1 MKYLKQLLVALK
13 KLGFKINP
21 GVIALILLAVGLL
34 VLYLRYR
41 AKKKAAAAEGGGAP
55 APAPVP
61 KAPPPMPRNRFSR
74 VWDRFLKQL
83 PAVVRRSIHQFQP
96 MVVLGGMASG
106 KTALIGR
113 HTDWRRQSR
122 YLFGSQLDHPDLQ
135 LYLGSRVVVLEVPA
149 PVLTGTSSGLREA
162 LLSLFRRLFR
172 RRTPVAVVAIN
183 PAELDEMSTD
193 EVRAH
198 ADSIRGKI
206 NLLSQARR
214 SPVEVRVAVTH
225 LDRQRGFEDLAQVVH
240 QGDGVLELPIR
251 SDRAAT
257 GLIEEIETQLHHLA
271 RVRASALVELSA
283 ERYLGVVSF
292 LREAPTL
299 LGPVARFGAAL
310 MAAEPLSQP
319 PLLSSVHLT
328 SAELPNPAS
337 NPFHAPKVSGDRL
350 RDPLLHHRVAASAV
364 AGLIT
369 FVLIAEF
376 VREHSAWR
384 PAKAAL
390 ERYVGE
396 KRLRQRPEF
405 ESALRGEVVGF
416 IDRTSLLPFFS
427 GAEAKAARSV
437 ARHLHQDFIL
447 HELDD
452 ALTEPDGLRRSIY
465 LAALADLETGDALA
479 SMLKSKEVRERWA
492 RATGL
497 EASMIADYLRVVG
510 ALGSE
515 RPRAPS
521 ISPPR
526 RRPSDDEVLALDKFA
541 LYFRQA
547 VEAGDTSQA
556 ALGDLR
562 RQASQLGRGIEAIEA
577 RPDVPE
583 LLRGRAEA
591 EPERADLV
599 RELEPYLPELRNPAV
614 LGRADRR
621 AELLALLELVER
633 SAIKPPPDVRR
644 YLDLCDWV
652 QRSLSSDPVRLLTD
666 GRRVDPREVDV
677 SIDDHRLQGA
687 DWLALTRD
695 QTIEAQL
702 EAFLSQPRRQV
713 FFIPGRD
720 HPPIVMNPKTRGEFL
735 FRGRSQISGRFTRE
749 ALLRDV
755 VPTLACH
762 DRVMRKLPA
771 IAPATATRLDELIRQ
786 ERESYAESYLRSMT
800 EFYSAFGIDTAQAA
814 DNLHVVLDRLLRG
827 SSPLTRHLTAV
838 SENAD
843 FGTVDGDARALLGP
857 LRERLV
863 PFLALGEVV
872 TSTASGD
879 PPYLSYLLILRQ
891 VREAL
896 QPADPSLGGGDAPA
910 EGDAQ
915 TLRDRLDPAGEM
927 ALDISTCAPESK
939 LQAVEQW
946 MDDVNLPRELRAPF
960 RAPILELYRVGQV
973 EIARVMEDVWR
984 YDFLEVLDPLLMKFP
999 FSLTSANDAS
1009 PEEVTALLHPLT
1021 GQLIRTK
1028 KRLVEPLELRPPE
1041 CHARVGRLRPPSG
1054 LRHLSRGIDRLAS
1067 RLWDETGQ
1075 PMSLTLSV
1083 APVPFESVIG
1093 GQPDKQLT
1101 LTFVGSG
1108 GTTLV
1113 NFNQRP
1119 FAHDLEEP
1127 WTTVHTAQ
1135 VGVKLTNLSTR
1146 DVIYPE
1152 PLVES
1157 SYWALHRL
1165 LVRAKRSGSRF
1176 DWKIRFRTRG
1186 ADGQSTRLVLP
1197 VKFDIKDDPFQAFR
1211 LRSYSD
1217 GTSSA
1222 GRLGGLP

>member
-1 MKYLKQLLVALK
+1 MKYLKQLLVAVK
-13 KLGFKINP
+13 KMGFKINP
-21 GVIALILLAVGLL
+21 GVVALILLAVGLL

-41 AKKKAAAAEGGGAP
+41 AKKKAAAAAGGEGV
-55 APAPVP
+55 PAPVP
-61 KAPPPMPRNRFSR
+61 KAPPPVPRSRFSR
-74 VWDRFLKQL
+74 VWESFLKQL
-83 PAVVRRSIHQFQP
+83 PPVVQRSIHQFQP

-122 YLFGSQLDHPDLQ
+122 YLFGSQLEHPDLQ
-135 LYLGSRVVVLEVPA
+135 VYLGSRVVVLEVPA
-149 PVLTGTSSGLREA
+149 TVLTGTSSGLREA
-162 LLSLFRRLFR
+162 LLSFFRRLFR
-172 RRTPVAVVAIN
+172 RRTPIVVVAVN
-183 PAELDEMSTD
+183 PAELEEMTTD

-206 NLLSQARR
+206 NLLSHVRR
-214 SPVEVRVAVTH
+214 SPIEVRIAVTH
-225 LDRQRGFEDLAQVVH
+225 LDQQKGFEDLAQVVH
-240 QGDGVLELPIR
+240 ERDGVLELTVG
-251 SDRAAT
+251 SDRADT
-257 GLIEEIETQLHHLA
+257 ELLDELEEQLQRLA

-283 ERYLGVVSF
+283 ERYLGVISF
-292 LREAPTL
+292 LREAPSL
-299 LGPVARFGAAL
+299 LAPVARFGSAL
-310 MAAEPLSQP
+310 MAVEPLSQP
-319 PLLSSVHLT
+319 PLLRSVHLT

-337 NPFHAPKVSGDRL
+337 NPFHAPKVSSDRL
-350 RDPLLHHRVAASAV
+350 RNPLLHHQVAAMAIAGIIGFAFV
-364 AGLIT
+364 AEYL
-369 FVLIAEF
+369 
-376 VREHSAWR
+376 RERSAWG
-384 PAKAAL
+384 PAKVAL
-390 ERYVGE
+390 QRYMGE
-396 KRLRQRPEF
+396 ERLRQRPEF
-405 ESALRGEVVGF
+405 ESALRREVVDF
-416 IDRTSLLPFFS
+416 IDRPSVLPFFG
-427 GAEAKAARSV
+427 GAEAKAARAV
-437 ARHLHQDFIL
+437 ARHIHEDFIL

-465 LAALADLETGDALA
+465 LAALADLEAGDDLTT
-479 SMLKSKEVRERWA
+479 MLRSRETRERWA
-492 RATGL
+492 GATGL
-497 EASMIADYLRVVG
+497 EPSMIADYIRVAG
-510 ALGSE
+510 SLGDE
-515 RPRAPS
+515 RQPAAS

-526 RRPSDDEVLALDKFA
+526 RRPTDDELLALDKFG

-547 VEAGDTSQA
+547 VEAGDTSKV
-556 ALGDLR
+556 ALDDLR

-583 LLRGRAEA
+583 LLRHRAEA
-591 EPERADLV
+591 EPERADIV
-599 RELEPYLPELRNPAV
+599 RQLEPYLPELRNPAV

-621 AELLALLELVER
+621 AELLTLLDLVER
-633 SAIKPPPDVRR
+633 SSIKPPPDVRR

-652 QRSLSSDPVRLLTD
+652 QRSLASDPARLLAN
-666 GRRVDPREVDV
+666 GRRIDPREVDV
-677 SIDDHRLQGA
+677 SIDGHRLQGA

-702 EAFLSQPRRQV
+702 ETFLSQPRRQV

-749 ALLRDV
+749 AIQRDV

-762 DRVMRKLPA
+762 DRVMEKLPG
-771 IAPATATRLDELIRQ
+771 IAAATAKRLDELVRQ
-786 ERESYAESYLRSMT
+786 EREGYAESYFRSMT

-843 FGTVDGDARALLGP
+843 FGIVDDDARALLGP
-857 LRERLV
+857 LRERLI

-872 TSTASGD
+872 TSTVSGD

-896 QPADPSLGGGDAPA
+896 QPSDPSLGGDEAKV
-910 EGDAQ
+910 EGQAQ
-915 TLRDRLDPAGEM
+915 TLRERLDPAGEM

-946 MDDVNLPRELRAPF
+946 MDDVNLPWELRAPF
-960 RAPILELYRVGQV
+960 RAPILELYRVGEV

-984 YDFLEVLDPLLMKFP
+984 YDFLEVLEPLLMKFP

-1021 GQLIRTK
+1021 GQLMRTK
-1028 KRLVEPLELRPPE
+1028 KRLVEPLELRPLG
-1041 CHARVGRLRPPSG
+1041 CQVQVGRLRPPKR
-1054 LRHLSRGIDRLAS
+1054 LRHLSRGIDHLAT

-1075 PMSLTLSV
+1075 PRSLMLSV

-1093 GQPDKQLT
+1093 GQADKQLT
-1101 LTFVGSG
+1101 LTFLGSG

-1119 FAHDLEEP
+1119 FAHDLEEA

-1165 LVRAKRSGSRF
+1165 LVRAKRSGGRF
-1176 DWKIRFRTRG
+1176 DWKVRFRARG
-1186 ADGQSTRLVLP
+1186 SDGQSVRLVLP
-1197 VKFDIKDDPFQAFR
+1197 VRFDIKDDPFEAFR
-1211 LRSYSD
+1211 LRAYSE
-1217 GTSSA
+1217 GTSSP